1 MPELSTLSRA
11 SIAKLAADHERLSHM
26 VRNLH
31 ARLAEFSSTPAA
43 GVTFYPG
50 KTTSEITA
58 LSSSTPGSG
67 TADIYA
73 RNTSSNTQSVHRA
86 CSAHIPVSTKKQVGA
101 TLKDMGDEHQ
111 GPKCGASHAFQ
122 NSMSLRNC

>member
-1 MPELSTLSRA
+1 MPELYTLSRA
-11 SIAKLAADHERLSHM
+11 SIAKLAADHERRSHM
-26 VRNLH
+26 VRNLQ

-73 RNTSSNTQSVHRA
+73 RNTSSNTLA
-86 CSAHIPVSTKKQVGA
+86 QVGSESETIYNIGGTIESGEWCLFNRDA
-101 TLKDMGDEHQ
+101 YGDWWVVVVPCE
-111 GPKCGASHAFQ
+111 
-122 NSMSLRNC
+122 